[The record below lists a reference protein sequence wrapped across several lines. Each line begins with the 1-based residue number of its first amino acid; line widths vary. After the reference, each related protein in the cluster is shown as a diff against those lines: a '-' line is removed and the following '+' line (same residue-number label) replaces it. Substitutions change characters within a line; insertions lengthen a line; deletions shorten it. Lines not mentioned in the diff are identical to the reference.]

1 MTFPGVAPRSGVY
14 DYHVH
19 STYSDGTFL
28 GWMVGAAA
36 DAGLD
41 GVGIADH
48 LVVSDRAEQR
58 RRRRRDGLNLDR
70 THDRRRAAIEDVR
83 EEYDVAVF
91 DAAEVDYHPADEA
104 RIERFLATA
113 EFDYHVGSV
122 HLVDGTNVHVADPD
136 DPAAFVERYVEL
148 VEAMIDSELF
158 AIAGHVDLPER
169 NPYLRGEMDRQ
180 QYDRLARAFADSRTV
195 PEVNA
200 GRSNREIDHPAD
212 DTTGPGFFHP
222 VPEFVAALRE
232 HDVSVTAGSDAHEA
246 DDLRE
251 RAALLETHFEDLGLE
266 PAEVHGRG

>member
-1 MTFPGVAPRSGVY
+1 MY

-28 GWMVGAAA
+28 EWMVGAAEE
-36 DAGLD
+36 AGLD

-48 LVVSDRAEQR
+48 LVVSERDHQR

-83 EEYDVAVF
+83 ADHGIDVF
-91 DAAEVDYHPADEA
+91 DAAEVDYHPADETT
-104 RIERFLATA
+104 IESFLDDAN
-113 EFDYHVGSV
+113 FDYHVGSV
-122 HLVDGTNVHVADPD
+122 HLVDETNVHVADPA
-136 DPAAFVERYVEL
+136 DPAAYVDRYVEL
-148 VEAMIDSELF
+148 VEAMLESELF

-169 NPYLRGEMDRQ
+169 NPHLRAVMDRE

-200 GRSNREIDHPAD
+200 GRSNRTVDHPAD

-222 VPEFVAALRE
+222 VPEFVDALRE
-232 HDVSVTAGSDAHEA
+232 HDVAVTVGSDAHGP

-251 RAALLETHFEDLGLE
+251 RVDLLRTHFDDLGLR
-266 PAEVHGRG
+266 PVEVHVET